1 MSDFLEEID
10 KYLDDIMTPEER
22 KSFEE
27 KVGNDST
34 LAEELKLQ
42 KDMRTV
48 YDDNDWI
55 EGDTMV
61 LKNDEAKQ
69 LSDFFRSDE
78 ASSLKES
85 IAGVMDENRVAAGGR
100 NKNFYFLGIAASII
114 VLMTISIF
122 VFSESNYNELYAQ
135 NIGLEE
141 IPSMITRGEE
151 ENELINN
158 AQVLFENKKYREAAD
173 VFSKYHNSDVDTI
186 DPLSYI
192 YKGVAHLELG
202 EFDKAL
208 GQFELL
214 EKTHT
219 LQSKKADWYRAMVY
233 LKQEEKEK
241 LQQILLQITSDSTNY
256 NFERAKALLDDI

>member
-1 MSDFLEEID
+1 MSNFLEEID
-10 KYLDDIMTPEER
+10 KYLDNIMTREER
-22 KSFEE
+22 RAFEE
-27 KVGNDST
+27 RVDNDST

-55 EGDTMV
+55 EGDKTA

-69 LSDFFRSDE
+69 LRNFFASDE
-78 ASSLKES
+78 AKSLKAS
-85 IAGVMDENRVAAGGR
+85 ITEVMDNNRLNSG
-100 NKNFYFLGIAASII
+100 NKRFYFLGIAASII

-122 VFSESNYNELYAQ
+122 VFSESDYNDLYAD
-135 NIGLEE
+135 NIALEE

-158 AQVLFENKKYREAAD
+158 AQTLFENKKYREASD

-192 YKGVAHLELG
+192 YKGVAHLELN

-208 GQFELL
+208 GQFGLL
-214 EKTHT
+214 EQTHT

-241 LQQILLQITSDSTNY
+241 LRQILLQITSDSTNY
-256 NFERAKALLDDI
+256 NFERAKALLEDI